1 MKIFLVRHGE
11 SVDDIEDC
19 YGGIADYPLSES
31 GRKTAQDLT
40 KQLVNRGIV
49 RTYSSPYKRAHETA
63 TIITRALGSE
73 PLVIPDLRERNSYGV
88 ISGVNKAV
96 AKEIFGHVLSTIKGK
111 PGDFYSS
118 ELLPGAESLPEFNAR
133 VKKAFETITA
143 DADGLEAICI
153 VTHGNVTR
161 SFYSEIL
168 RVPGK
173 VDLDLLAITVL
184 DYTRPQMN
192 IESQVGVRVSAAS

>member
-19 YGGIADYPLSES
+19 YGGMADFQLSEG
-31 GRKTAQDLT
+31 GRRTARDLT
-40 KQLVNRGIV
+40 NQLVNRGIV
-49 RTYSSPYKRAHETA
+49 RMYTSPYKRAHETA
-63 TIITRALGSE
+63 TIIGAALGSE
-73 PLVIPDLRERNSYGV
+73 PVVIPDLRERNSYGV
-88 ISGVNKAV
+88 LSGVNKAV
-96 AKEIFGHVLSTIKGK
+96 AKEIFGQVLATVRGK

-118 ELLPGAESLPEFNAR
+118 ELLPGAEALPEFNAR
-133 VKKAFETITA
+133 VKNAFDTITA
-143 DADGLEAICI
+143 DADGLEGICI

-161 SFYSEIL
+161 SIYSEIL

-184 DYTRPQMN
+184 DYTRPRLN
-192 IESQVGVRVSAAS
+192 IESQVGVRVSAAT